1 MAATSDAVQ
10 LESHRV
16 VLREL
21 SLDDVAEWQ
30 GFFADPRYLE
40 FYAPEVGNPQF
51 AKDLADLFVRTATAN
66 PRRDYTL
73 AVVERLSSRLIGCC
87 SLRTAGQKADCAEFG
102 MGLSPDFWGRGLAA
116 ETAREMLRFGF
127 ETLHLGEIS
136 GQSVTANDRVANLV
150 TKLGF
155 VKLGEPAGALW
166 MAARGW
172 THTLWALAKST
183 WVR

>member
-1 MAATSDAVQ
+1 VQ
-10 LESHRV
+10 LESDRV
-16 VLREL
+16 ILREF

-40 FYAPEVGNPQF
+40 FYAPEVGDPKF
-51 AKDLADLFVRTATAN
+51 AKDLVDLFVRTATAK

-87 SLRTAGQKADCAEFG
+87 SLRTAGQKAGCAEFG
-102 MGLSPDFWGRGLAA
+102 MGLSPEFWGRGFAA
-116 ETAREMLRFGF
+116 EAAREMLRFGF
-127 ETLHLGEIS
+127 ETLHLDEIR
-136 GQSVTANDRVANLV
+136 GQSVTANHRVANLV

-155 VKLGEPAGALW
+155 VKLGEPDGAPW
-166 MAARGW
+166 MVARGW
-172 THTLWALAKST
+172 THTLWALTKST